1 MEYHCEHCGFSGQAS
16 LESCPVCLDGQAD
29 PWAIIRDIR
38 SVLKLQGSGA
48 AEPRLEVRTEADRF
62 ASEWPLLVISV
73 RAIWND
79 LTPQE
84 LASVEADRG
93 ALESLLMRKYG
104 YGSDLANQLCTGVEE
119 LHERF
124 NGQWE
129 VVRECVPKY
138 WSEIYPRDIATMSG
152 TMSDLA
158 GLIGRRYG
166 KNPEEA
172 RVDVASFLEKID
184 YSTLVLLFGGDTA
197 RPVPSGTPSAAAA
210 HEERAAPRGR
220 ASTAG

>member
-1 MEYHCEHCGFSGQAS
+1 MEYRCEHCGFSGQAS

-38 SVLKLQGSGA
+38 SVLKLQGPSA
-48 AEPRLEVRTEADRF
+48 AATRLELRTEVDRF
-62 ASEWPLLVISV
+62 ATEWPLIAVSI

-79 LTPQE
+79 VTAQE
-84 LASVEADRG
+84 LASVKADRS
-93 ALESLLMRKYG
+93 ALESLLMKKYG
-104 YGSDLANQLCTGVEE
+104 YGSELAHQLCTGVEE

-138 WSEIYPRDIATMSG
+138 WSEIYPRDVATMSG

-166 KNPEEA
+166 KSSEEA
-172 RVDVASFLEKID
+172 RLDVASFLEKID
-184 YSTLVLLFGGDTA
+184 YSTLVLLFGGGTA
-197 RPVPSGTPSAAAA
+197 RPVPSRTSSVAADHEARTVPRGASAA
-210 HEERAAPRGR
+210 G
-220 ASTAG
+220 

>member
-1 MEYHCEHCGFSGQAS
+1 MEYRCEHCGFSGHAS

-38 SVLKLQGSGA
+38 SVLKLQGPSA
-48 AEPRLEVRTEADRF
+48 AATRLELRTEVDRF
-62 ASEWPLLVISV
+62 ASEWPLLVVSI

-84 LASVEADRG
+84 LASVEADRN
-93 ALESLLMRKYG
+93 ALESLLMGKYG
-104 YGSDLANQLCTGVEE
+104 YGSELANQLCTGVEE

-138 WSEIYPRDIATMSG
+138 WSEIYPVDVATMSG
-152 TMSDLA
+152 TMTDLA
-158 GLIGRRYG
+158 ELIGRRYG
-166 KNPEEA
+166 RSADEA
-172 RVDVASFLEKID
+172 RLDVASFLEKID
-184 YSTLVLLFGGDTA
+184 YSTLVLLFGAGTA
-197 RPVPSGTPSAAAA
+197 RPVPSRTPSEAAA
-210 HEERAAPRGR
+210 HEEKAAPRGR
-220 ASTAG
+220 ASAAG